1 MARNISVAVYDAK
14 LMRVMTQDDEQQQ
27 VAGFGAFTV
36 VDVETSGLRPHQ
48 HRVLSVAAL
57 TLDSA
62 GRVSEEFHTLLDPG
76 CDPGPVHIHGLTAE
90 VLRGSPEFG
99 QVRDRLS
106 GLLDGRVLVAH
117 NALFD
122 YGFLAREF
130 ARTGARLP
138 VDRRL
143 CTLALA
149 RRVAPP
155 TPDYKLG
162 TLASY
167 YGVPQRK
174 AHDALDDS
182 RVLVQVLRAL
192 IADAAHL
199 GIPAPLLDCAD
210 DTARAAGP
218 RWPVQRRGPKQPCA
232 FAYPGTMPAGGP
244 LRQGMKVA
252 FTGETRIDREELVAR
267 AEAAGLDVTG
277 TVSRRTSVL
286 VTDDAAS
293 GSGKA
298 RKAAELA
305 TPIVGEARFL
315 ALLDAIEPGQP
326 RSATGQPRPAVEGRT
341 APRPQPP
348 TGPLSGRRVLVLG
361 GTHDEAAA
369 ARARIVALGGS
380 VAVNLSATVT
390 DLLVLDGGDTDRRVH
405 RAGELA
411 LTVHGP
417 QLLESGSAAP
427 REQPNPEP
435 DVTQLSR
442 GQVVD
447 LPTTDRTWALRA
459 TRNQLD
465 DQAVDLVAFLVDDTE
480 KVTDSSDFVFYNQ
493 PEAPG
498 ARLSED
504 GPNEQAITI
513 TLDDLPEHCRR
524 IVFAAALDGVGRTF
538 GEVGAV
544 ELEIATGPESGTLLR
559 ATLDAATTER
569 TLLLAELYLRAD
581 TWRLRAVGQGY
592 ETDLAALVDR
602 YGVEVAD

>member
-1 MARNISVAVYDAK
+1 
-14 LMRVMTQDDEQQQ
+14 MRVMTQLDERQQGT
-27 VAGFGAFTV
+27 GFGAFTV

-57 TLDSA
+57 TLDSV
-62 GRVSEEFHTLLDPG
+62 GQVSEEFHTLLDPG
-76 CDPGPVHIHGLTAE
+76 CDPGPVHIHGLTTD
-90 VLRGSPEFG
+90 VLRGSPEFA

-167 YGVPQRK
+167 YGVPQHK
-174 AHDALDDS
+174 AHDALDDT

-192 IADAAHL
+192 VADAAHL
-199 GIPAPLLDCAD
+199 GIAAPLLDCAD
-210 DTARAAGP
+210 GIARTPAP

-232 FAYPGTMPAGGP
+232 YAYPGTMLADGP

-252 FTGETRIDREELVAR
+252 FTGETRLDREELVAR

-286 VTDDAAS
+286 VTNDATS
-293 GSGKA
+293 NSGKA
-298 RKAAELA
+298 RKATEFA
-305 TPIVGEARFL
+305 TPVVDETRFL

-326 RSATGQPRPAVEGRT
+326 RAGSQPRPAAAQADGRR
-341 APRPQPP
+341 AASRARPP
-348 TGPLSGRRVLVLG
+348 TGALSGRRVLVLG
-361 GTHDEAAA
+361 GTHEDAAA
-369 ARARIVALGGS
+369 ARTRIVALGGS

-390 DLLVLDGGDTDRRVH
+390 DLLVLDGGDTDRRV
-405 RAGELA
+405 RKATDLA
-411 LTVHGP
+411 LAVHGP
-417 QLLESGSAAP
+417 QLLESGAP
-427 REQPNPEP
+427 ATLADASSSEP
-435 DVTQLSR
+435 DVLQLSR

-447 LPTTDRTWALRA
+447 LPGTDRTWALRA
-459 TRNQLD
+459 SWNQLD
-465 DQAVDLVAFLVDDTE
+465 DQAVDLVAFLVDETE
-480 KVTDSSDFVFYNQ
+480 KVADSSDFVFYNQ
-493 PEAPG
+493 PEALG

-513 TLDDLPEHCRR
+513 ALDELPEHCRR
-524 IVFAAALDGVGRTF
+524 IVFAAALDGTGRTF
-538 GEVGAV
+538 GDVGAV
-544 ELEIATGPESGTLLR
+544 ELEIATGPESSTALR

-569 TLLLAELYLRAD
+569 TLLLAELYVRGD